1 MRVELALAD
10 HDLGGSN
17 IAVGIDANFLE
28 RLELPGRPYAR
39 LALASGKMAR
49 VVQLLPLRD
58 RPSGVVFLSPML
70 ALRFNRSLLFDRFLK
85 EPTDR
90 IAAELTPLT
99 TSPRKKTAERV
110 FLQRIGQSTREFD
123 VLPRSTASLDE
134 TVTRAIRQYFKS
146 STR

>member
-10 HDLGGSN
+10 HDLDGSN
-17 IAVGIDANFLE
+17 IAVGIDAKFLE

-39 LALASGKMAR
+39 LALASGKTAR

-85 EPTDR
+85 DPTHR
-90 IAAELTPLT
+90 TAAELTPLS
-99 TSPRKKTAERV
+99 TSPRKKAAARV
-110 FLQRIGQSTREFD
+110 FLQRIGQPTPDFD
-123 VLPRSTASLDE
+123 VVPRPTASFDE